1 MWIKAG
7 NRLYN
12 AELFAFIRITK
23 EFGIQ
28 AINGMH
34 HYEISPTMQK
44 YDTLEQAKYVISLI
58 HTAMKDGCKS
68 FEMPSP
74 GEVQM
79 DLAKYDDEEDI
90 PF

>member
-12 AELFAFIRITK
+12 AETFTSIGITK

-28 AINGMH
+28 GFNGMH
-34 HYEISPTMQK
+34 KYEYSPTMQK
-44 YDTLEQAKYVISLI
+44 YNTLEQAKYVISLI

-79 DLAKYDDEEDI
+79 DLAKYDDDADI